1 MLAFMNFR
9 QKILALATLPL
20 ILAILAIT
28 SLVTWQSSELSKQG
42 ITAFEQSMLEAKEEE
57 LKNYIELALT
67 AIAPYYETASADD
80 QVAKQQVIRI
90 LQTLEFGQDGYFYV
104 YHYDGTNIVHPR
116 QPFRIGENWANHPDV
131 AALIEAAQNGGGFH
145 RYVWEK
151 PSSSERSDKIGYAVG
166 LDKWQWMLGTG
177 AYIDDILAQ
186 TAAANQS
193 LSDRVNQTF
202 FWVALITVPAVFAV
216 FGTGIVLNLRE
227 RKMADT
233 KLKELTQRIVDTQEE
248 ERTRIARELHDGISQ
263 NMIGVR
269 YVLDLAQRQAQKGT
283 ANALASIEHGA
294 EALNAAIK
302 EVRRISHDLR
312 PGILDDL
319 GLTAALEALTGNF
332 ADRTDIQVSLKS
344 VAYKNVLPTDA
355 KTAVYRVAQE
365 ALNNIERHSGA
376 TKILLQLKSTKAGLE
391 MHIIDNGC
399 GFSNL
404 LEARRKS
411 TRERTPPRSGLGL
424 RNMQERM
431 EHFGGTLEIKTS
443 SEGTHLIAKLP
454 ASIYLTQEKEQ
465 DKDTA
470 QADLKSD
477 LKQAASA

>member
-1 MLAFMNFR
+1 MLSHMNFR

-28 SLVTWQSSELSKQG
+28 SLVTWQSSALSKQG
-42 ITAFEQSMLEAKEEE
+42 ITAFEQSMLAAKEAE
-57 LKNYIELALT
+57 LKNYIELAMT
-67 AIAPYYETASADD
+67 AIAPYYRPARPDD
-80 QVAKQQVIRI
+80 ENAKRRVIRI
-90 LQTLEFGQDGYFYV
+90 LQTLEFGEDGYFYV

-116 QPFRIGENWANHPDV
+116 QQFRVGKNWAEHPDV
-131 AALIEAAQNGGGFH
+131 AALITAAKNGGGFH
-145 RYVWEK
+145 RYIWEK
-151 PSSSERSDKIGYAVG
+151 PSSNERSDKIGYAIG
-166 LDKWQWMLGTG
+166 LDKWQWMVGTG

-186 TAAANQS
+186 TAAANRS
-193 LSDRVNQTF
+193 LSNRVNQTF

-263 NMIGVR
+263 NMVGVR
-269 YVLDLAQRQAQKGT
+269 YVLDLAQRQAKKGT
-283 ANALASIEHGA
+283 ANALSTIEHGA

-332 ADRTDIQVSLKS
+332 AERTNIEVELKS
-344 VAYKNVLPTDA
+344 VAFKNLLPTDA

-365 ALNNIERHSGA
+365 ALNNIERHSCA
-376 TKILLQLKSTKAGLE
+376 TKVLMQLKSKKAGLE
-391 MHIIDNGC
+391 MHITDNGC
-399 GFSNL
+399 GFPNL

-411 TRERTPPRSGLGL
+411 SVDSATARAGLGL

-431 EHFGGTLEIKTS
+431 EHFGGTLDIKTTHN
-443 SEGTHLIAKLP
+443 GTHLIAKLP
-454 ASIYLTQEKEQ
+454 ASIYLTHEKEQ
-465 DKDTA
+465 EKDLG
-470 QADLKSD
+470 QSD
-477 LKQAASA
+477 LKEVTSA